1 MCGETQ
7 DQVIAVR
14 NSRQIVYGKSMI
26 IHVDMDAFFAS
37 VEERERP
44 ELVAHPVIVGGQPGK
59 RGVVCAA
66 NYHAR
71 KFGVHSAMPT
81 AQALR
86 LCPDAVLLAPR
97 MALYSEVSH
106 QIRSI
111 FERYTPVIEPLSLD
125 EAFLDVSASQRL
137 HGNVREI
144 AKKIKRDIK
153 NELKLVASVGV
164 APNMFV
170 AKIASDLDKPDGF
183 VVVDDENKQAFL
195 DPLPVSRLWGVGK
208 VTLGL
213 FNKMGV
219 YKIRDV
225 RALSPQTL
233 QQHFGKHGLR
243 LSELARGVDKRRVTS
258 EHQAKSI
265 SNEITF
271 AVDLDDKR
279 ALKMHLLQLTEQV
292 AWRLRRKNLSG
303 RTVRLKV
310 RLSDFSTYSRSITLM
325 ETVQGTQI
333 IWKAISGLFDK
344 FLSEKNLPIRL
355 LGVGVSGFDDLTRQQ
370 NLFSEDALARQEID
384 KVTDEINERFGSAV
398 VRRGSVTCIS

>member
-1 MCGETQ
+1 
-7 DQVIAVR
+7 
-14 NSRQIVYGKSMI
+14 MI

-66 NYHAR
+66 NYRAR

-111 FERYTPVIEPLSLD
+111 FEHYTPVIEPLSLD

-137 HGNVREI
+137 HGHVSEI
-144 AKKIKRDIK
+144 AKKIKQDIK
-153 NELKLVASVGV
+153 DELKLVASVGV
-164 APNMFV
+164 APNMFL
-170 AKIASDLDKPDGF
+170 AKIASDLEKPDGF
-183 VVVDDENKQAFL
+183 VIVEDENKQAFL

-225 RALSPQTL
+225 RELTTETL

-243 LSELARGVDKRRVTS
+243 LAELSRGVDKRTVTP

-271 AVDLDDKR
+271 AVDLEDKR
-279 ALKMHLLQLTEQV
+279 ILKMHLLQLTEQV

-303 RTVRLKV
+303 RTIRLKV
-310 RLSDFSTYSRSITLM
+310 RLSDFSTFSRSVTLV
-325 ETVQGTQI
+325 EPVQSTQI
-333 IWKAISGLFDK
+333 IWKAISGLFDI

-355 LGVGVSGFDDLTRQQ
+355 LGVGVCGFDGLSQQQ
-370 NLFSEDALARQEID
+370 NLFSDETQARQEID
-384 KVTDEINERFGSAV
+384 KVTDEINERFGPAV
-398 VRRGSVTCIS
+398 LRRGSTTIVP